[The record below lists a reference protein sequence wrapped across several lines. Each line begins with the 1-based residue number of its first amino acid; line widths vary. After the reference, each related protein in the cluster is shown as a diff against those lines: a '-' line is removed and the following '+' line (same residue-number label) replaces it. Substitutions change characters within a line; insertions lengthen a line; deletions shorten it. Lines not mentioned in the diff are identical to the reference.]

1 MNEDMKR
8 YIKGVLRTTLIIVTI
23 MYIVSALLFYV
34 NSWAGYLFLTI
45 LYILF
50 TRNYIVLYLERQKKI
65 YEKYYKEKEIKK

>member
-34 NSWAGYLFLTI
+34 NHYVGYLVLTV
-45 LYILF
+45 LYTLF
-50 TRNYIVLYLERQKKI
+50 VRNYIVLYIERQKKI
-65 YEKYYKEKEIKK
+65 YEKYYKEKGD